1 MFGAIWLKLALK
13 GALTAAGAALA
24 GLGFMLLASAS
35 IQYDEIVAPKM
46 SRLVGSL
53 DAVADA
59 GRRLLSPQH

>member
-13 GALTAAGAALA
+13 GAFAAAGAAVA

-46 SRLVGSL
+46 SRFVGSL

>member
-13 GALTAAGAALA
+13 GVFATAGAALA